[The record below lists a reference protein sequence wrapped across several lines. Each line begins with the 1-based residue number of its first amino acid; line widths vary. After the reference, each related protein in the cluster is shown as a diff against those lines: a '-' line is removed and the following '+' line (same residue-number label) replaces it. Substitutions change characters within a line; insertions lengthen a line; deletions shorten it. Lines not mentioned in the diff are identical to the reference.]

1 MSRGLDT
8 RNPYTPDSGVKP
20 PALTGRDRELEHL
33 RSIITQV
40 GQGGTERHVLITG
53 LRGVGKT
60 VLLNEFEAMCM
71 EAGWYADTKEVGRS
85 TPLMTLVM
93 RVART
98 ALLTMDAK
106 KRAGS
111 MVRHALRALKS
122 FEVTFAGVASLKI
135 EVDPAPGVA
144 DSGIL
149 AEDLRDL
156 VVAVG
161 QAAEEAGIGFALIL
175 DELQN
180 AAKDEYEALIM
191 ALHRAKQKALPVV
204 FVGGGLPLLPV
215 LTTDAKS
222 YAERMFVFPR
232 IGALT
237 PGAARSALVLPA
249 ERQGVTWEDDAVARV
264 LELTEGYPFFLQE
277 YGRRVWSQDDD
288 PAITL
293 DDVESAQPVVEADL
307 DAEFYENRVGK
318 LTGSERLY
326 VSAIAHLG
334 DGPQRVGAVAE
345 LLGRATTSLSPVR
358 DGLMRSAVI
367 YAPRRGHVD
376 FTVPHCAP
384 FVRRHYPFALTVA
397 DATVV

>member
-1 MSRGLDT
+1 MPRGPDT

-20 PALTGRDRELEHL
+20 PALTGRDSELEHL
-33 RSIITQV
+33 QSIITQV
-40 GQGGTERHVLITG
+40 SKGGTERHVLITG

-71 EAGWYADTKEVGRS
+71 EAGWYADTKEVGRT
-85 TPLMTLVM
+85 TPLITLVM

-98 ALLTMDAK
+98 ALLSMDVK
-106 KRAGS
+106 KRAGDK
-111 MVRHALRALKS
+111 VRNALRALKS
-122 FEVTFAGVASLKI
+122 FELTFAGVAALKI
-135 EVDPAPGVA
+135 EVDAAPGVA

-156 VVAVG
+156 IVAVG
-161 QAAEEAGIGFALIL
+161 QAAAAAGLGFALIL

-180 AAKDEYEALIM
+180 ATKEEYEALIM

-222 YAERMFVFPR
+222 YAERMFVFPK

-237 PGAARSALVLPA
+237 PAAARAALVLPA
-249 ERQGVTWEDDAVARV
+249 ERQGVRWEEDAVRRV

-277 YGRRVWSQDDD
+277 YGRRVWSQEDD
-288 PAITL
+288 PTITL
-293 DDVESAQPVVEADL
+293 EDVEAAQPVVEAHL
-307 DAEFYENRVGK
+307 DEEFYENRIGK

-326 VSAIAHLG
+326 VSALAHIG
-334 DGPQRVGAVAE
+334 DGPQQVGAIAD
-345 LLGRATTSLSPVR
+345 LLGRSTTSLSPLR
-358 DGLMRSAVI
+358 DDLMRSAVI
-367 YAPRRGHVD
+367 YSPRRGYVD
-376 FTVPHCAP
+376 FTVPHCAK
-384 FVRRHYPFALTVA
+384 FVRRNYPF
-397 DATVV
+397 DA